1 MCFFQCGI
9 HRKCWRRECS
19 LNPAQNILPTG
30 VLHFWIY
37 FCLTET
43 QRDSSHDNLSL
54 VWVVFLVFWFFCFFF
69 WRERFYQPMS
79 TVQTAARAGL
89 RVFWSFWE
97 KQQWDCRLVMHKRA
111 MTPNPLTINCKIT
124 LLTADEGIKSVLH
137 QDWVCYRWTTAWFK
151 QSQHAPCQA
160 CPHSTSPVKLPG
172 MSRDAAAQVELP
184 GQALSN
190 TLSADLG
197 TL

>member
-1 MCFFQCGI
+1 M
-9 HRKCWRRECS
+9 
-19 LNPAQNILPTG
+19 T
-30 VLHFWIY
+30 
-37 FCLTET
+37 T
-43 QRDSSHDNLSL
+43 
-54 VWVVFLVFWFFCFFF
+54 WVRFGLFSVFFF
-69 WRERFYQPMS
+69 FFLKRDILS
-79 TVQTAARAGL
+79 THGNGATAASAGL

-97 KQQWDCRLVMHKRA
+97 KHQWDCRLVMHKRA

-137 QDWVCYRWTTAWFK
+137 QDWVCYRWTTAWFE

-190 TLSADLG
+190 THRAELG